1 MRPRLSPHCWTA
13 YSRGSR
19 SWRRSGDWSTGAS
32 RGAASAFAGSWPTG
46 GPTPMPRGPCR
57 TRSRWKT
64 LLERGGI
71 AFLPRRDNRVPSKP
85 LPHAAAASLG
95 ESLGECGIGRD
106 ALDRLGDCRGI
117 FRRNEETRFAIND
130 DVGDAA
136 DRAADD
142 WNPIT
147 QRLEQHHAEPF
158 GVAALIDDRRQHENA
173 RLLQCAMQIG
183 LRDTAWHLYAADE
196 AECAHLRLELR
207 AIGTL
212 TENHKLCR
220 DGCGQLV
227 KGIDQIA
234 DAFA

>member
-142 WNPIT
+142 RDPIT
-147 QRLEQHHAEPF
+147 QSLEQHHAKPF
-158 GVAALIDDRRQHENA
+158 GVAALIDDRRQHEHF
-173 RLLQCAMQIG
+173 RVVKCPVQIW
-183 LRDTAWHLYAADE
+183 LRDTARHGDASIQTELP
-196 AECAHLRLELR
+196 HLRLELR
-207 AIGTL
+207 AIGAL
-212 TENHKLCR
+212 AQNQELGG
-220 DGCGQLV
+220 DGRG
-227 KGIDQIA
+227 
-234 DAFA
+234 